1 MGTAKSRD
9 RNIWG
14 IWNVMLPTSPRSK
27 LQRKNKKHIHSAK
40 NLTQNLIEADDCE
53 T

>member
-1 MGTAKSRD
+1 MDTAKSRE

-27 LQRKNKKHIHSAK
+27 LQRKNKKHIDSAK
-40 NLTQNLIEADDCE
+40 NLTQNLIDADDCE